1 MLQFSIISTSEF
13 LYLIT
18 NHATDAIKAVIHT
31 VNMKFRKL
39 KKNNV
44 RNTKTTIGNLS
55 KKCSNC
61 PLACT
66 QECRVG
72 IENKRSFVD
81 IKPVPAV
88 EYVEILFI
96 FAKIV

>member
-44 RNTKTTIGNLS
+44 RNTKTTRQLKQEVLELSSGN
-55 KKCSNC
+55 
-61 PLACT
+61 A
-66 QECRVG
+66 R
-72 IENKRSFVD
+72 RSAEWGSRTKEV
-81 IKPVPAV
+81 
-88 EYVEILFI
+88 LWT
-96 FAKIV
+96 